1 MAKQAKTRKP
11 ARRAAVA
18 RKGADT
24 AAAGVRAAPRKRG
37 KSSHGD
43 LSCGE
48 PARVDTYSDGGRL
61 ALVSFS
67 CCEETRHA
75 IFAGVGKPG
84 KIPRRCGQEHLL
96 PLQTR
101 LERDKLEEYCIMVW
115 GLNEEQA
122 TRLSASVPEQ
132 VGFTPDARARSK

>member
-37 KSSHGD
+37 KSSHDD
-43 LSCGE
+43 LKCAE
-48 PARVDTYSDGGRL
+48 PARVFPYSSGGRL

-75 IFAGVGKPG
+75 VFAGVGKRG
-84 KIPRRCGQEHLL
+84 KSPREIGKKHLR
-96 PLQTR
+96 PLRTS
-101 LERDKLEEYCIMVW
+101 LERDKLEEYCFMTW

-122 TRLSASVPEQ
+122 RTLSESVPEQ
-132 VGFTPDARARSK
+132 MGFTPDARARSK